1 MKNEILENL
10 HSINEKTSRNK
21 SKNLD
26 QVLLDFESELK
37 YISEAFN
44 ITTVEAL
51 FLGSIIITNSEQKM
65 CDVDDIS
72 MQLDLSKFIIFQ
84 NLSGLYSLQD
94 KELIEIFEIEKE
106 LRPKNS
112 FASMDYPFD
121 ILNKKFRLTEN
132 SKNKIINNH

>member
-26 QVLLDFESELK
+26 QVLLDFKSELK

-44 ITTVEAL
+44 ITTLEAL

-94 KELIEIFEIEKE
+94 KELIEIFEIDKE

-112 FASMDYPFD
+112 FSSMDYPFD
-121 ILNKKFRLTEN
+121 ILNKKFRLTES
-132 SKNKIINNH
+132 SKNKILNNH